1 METRSKTLRA
11 LGLAGAAAVLWPPI
25 RTNAQSSALIHV
37 AMPGADDGT
46 PMLYAIHAGLLRR
59 AGIEI
64 DIAPAQSGAAVS
76 AAVAGGSIQLGI
88 SSLVPLIGAHARG
101 LSFQLIVPA
110 AVYTSEAPYAAMVVK
125 KDGPIR
131 SARDLNGKT
140 VTSSAL
146 RDLIATSNLAW
157 IDQNGGDSTTVKT
170 VELPQSSILPAV
182 DEGRVDAGTLLEPR
196 LSEALDSGKV
206 RVLAKSFDAYGKH
219 FVISGWFATAEYIN
233 RNRDTIVRFARAL
246 RESNAYCNTHHSE
259 TAPLLAEHSKVD
271 VKTVEHSTRVAYG
284 DVLDLKEI
292 QNVIDVSAKYKV
304 IERPFEA
311 REMVS
316 PAVAFLVR

>member
-1 METRSKTLRA
+1 M
-11 LGLAGAAAVLWPPI
+11 GAAAAALRPA
-25 RTNAQSSALIHV
+25 TQAGAQTLTTIHV
-37 AMPGADDGT
+37 GMPGADDGT
-46 PMLYAIHAGLLRR
+46 PMLYAIHSGLLRR

-64 DIAPAQSGAAVS
+64 DITPAQSGAAVS
-76 AAVAGGSIQLGI
+76 AAVAGGAVQLGI
-88 SSLVPLIGAHARG
+88 SSLVPLVGAHAHG

-131 SARDLNGKT
+131 TARDLNGKT

-157 IDQNGGDSTTVKT
+157 IDQNGGDSATVKT
-170 VELPQSSILPAV
+170 VELPQSAILPAV

-206 RVLAKSFDAYGKH
+206 RILGKSFDAYGKH
-219 FVISGWFATAEYIN
+219 FVISGWFATAEYIS
-233 RNRDTIVRFARAL
+233 RNQDLVQRFARAL
-246 RESNAYCNTHHSE
+246 RESNAYCNSHHAE
-259 TAPLLAEHSKVD
+259 TAPLLAEFSKVD

-304 IERPFEA
+304 IEKRFEA